1 MRLDRIIRKGVALAD
16 RITKSLQGDVIHYHW
31 SGDDQADQ
39 DATGDKTFPAPVT
52 RKAVITLKQQFI
64 RTSAGEDA
72 VSHAQVTFLS
82 PVDVHMQ
89 DQIILPD
96 GTTGPILN
104 IAGPVDPSTGKVYAV
119 DVWLGNQQR

>member
-1 MRLDRIIRKGVALAD
+1 MRLDRIIRRGVALAD
-16 RITKSLQGDVIHYHW
+16 RITDSLQAEVIHYHW

-39 DATGDKTFPAPVT
+39 DATGDKIFPSPVT
-52 RKAVITLKQQFI
+52 RKAIVTLKQQFI

-72 VSHAQVTFLS
+72 VARAQVTFLS

-96 GTTGPILN
+96 GTTGPILD
-104 IAGPVDPSTGKVYAV
+104 ITGPVDPSTGRAYTI
-119 DVWLGNQQR
+119 DVWLGSQQR